1 MWKKQAAF
9 CIVQNRTFAVIVLA
23 IYNRSTKEECQM
35 KKKKYYVTYTPDES
49 RIALYAL
56 NNLRNKLLREGR
68 DSGCVDELF
77 LKMIKAPVR
86 KR

>member
-1 MWKKQAAF
+1 
-9 CIVQNRTFAVIVLA
+9 
-23 IYNRSTKEECQM
+23 M